1 MLAMRL
7 CGNGDRAIPIRPTH
21 LRAFIMWGR
30 VIIGAVVD
38 VLVVVWLATIWL
50 TFVDRERCCQNGN
63 GQFGDCKSVEAFY
76 RSKLRNVGSLAPAIS
91 SFAIAPPVIHHQS
104 ITCERVGIQTNAHRI
119 MTL

>member
-7 CGNGDRAIPIRPTH
+7 CGNGDCAIPIGPTH

-50 TFVDRERCCQNGN
+50 MFVDPRALLPKWQWAVRRLQ
-63 GQFGDCKSVEAFY
+63 
-76 RSKLRNVGSLAPAIS
+76 IS
-91 SFAIAPPVIHHQS
+91 
-104 ITCERVGIQTNAHRI
+104 
-119 MTL
+119 